1 MVLGI
6 YNPVLSEWYWEE
18 IYNPVFSE
26 WYWEYITLCLVSGI
40 GNI

>member
-1 MVLGI
+1 MVLEI

-26 WYWEYITLCLVSGI
+26 WYWEYI
-40 GNI
+40 